1 MTELDVE
8 ATPSPLVDLDQD
20 RYARFRISFEAVT
33 NFGRQLLAARLAA
46 MDVLPAHG
54 ATAGRGEIL
63 ARLAAAPEYQRLGDA
78 LLDILER
85 ADLLRRHGDRL
96 AVTDRVAEVAGLA
109 EDDAVDAAATALR
122 REHPEAAGYVPLLV
136 ACQTQLVEVVR
147 GERPANEVLFPGGSA
162 DLVSAI
168 YQDNIQLDFYN
179 RLCAARVHEHVG
191 QFLRR
196 YPRSYAQVLEV
207 GAGTGGTTG
216 PVLDALADRAER
228 LRYFYTDVGPAFL
241 RLGRRSL
248 GATRPYLDFARYN
261 VESAPEEQGFEPGSM
276 EVVLASNVLHAT
288 LRISTALRHCH
299 SLLKPGGILVVN
311 EMTSRLDYN
320 TSTFGLA
327 EGWWRHADDEPRVE
341 SSPLLDVA
349 GWQAALREA
358 GFVDVRAHGVPG
370 LDDGEQVQTV
380 FVATATGQ
388 AGPPR

>member
-8 ATPSPLVDLDQD
+8 ATPSPLVDLDRE
-20 RYARFRISFEAVT
+20 RYARFRIDFDAVT
-33 NFGRQLLAARLAA
+33 GFGHWLLAARLAA
-46 MDVLPAHG
+46 ADVLPVRG
-54 ATAGRGEIL
+54 ATARREEVL
-63 ARLAAAPEYQRLGDA
+63 ARLGAAPGYEQLGEA

-85 ADLLRRHGDRL
+85 TDLLRRHGDRL
-96 AVTDRVAEVAGLA
+96 TVTDRVAEVAGLA
-109 EDDAVDAAATALR
+109 EDDAIDAAATALR

-147 GERPANEVLFPGGSA
+147 GERPANEVLFPGGSP

-168 YQDNIQLDFYN
+168 YRDNVQLDFYN
-179 RLCAARVHEHVG
+179 RLCAAQVHEHVA

-241 RLGRRSL
+241 RLGRRSF
-248 GATRPYLDFARYN
+248 GATRPYVDFARYN

-276 EVVLASNVLHAT
+276 QVVLASNVLHAT

-299 SLLKPGGILVVN
+299 SLLKSGGILVVN

-320 TSTFGLA
+320 TLTFGLA
-327 EGWWRHADDEPRVE
+327 EGWWRHTDDEPRIE

-349 GWQAALREA
+349 GWRAALGRA
-358 GFVDVRAHGVPG
+358 GFVDVQTHAVPG
-370 LDDGEQVQTV
+370 RGEQVQTM
-380 FVATATGQ
+380 FVATASGGTGP
-388 AGPPR
+388 AR